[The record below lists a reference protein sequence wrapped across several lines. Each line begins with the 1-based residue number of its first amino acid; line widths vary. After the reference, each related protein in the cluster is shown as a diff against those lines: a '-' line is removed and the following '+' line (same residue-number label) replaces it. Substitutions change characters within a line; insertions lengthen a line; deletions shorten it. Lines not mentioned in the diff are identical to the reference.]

1 MPFSVS
7 ARWLGVHLQ
16 TPGDCRL
23 ISALRLTL
31 PGPPPKHQFRF
42 VLSSFPSHS
51 QPFALGRVLPPVPL
65 PPSLEHFLQHLLLC
79 PHPVPLSGLFVCNPC
94 KILHLRRVLDAAQNI
109 NAIHEEIRVVA
120 LRHVSHGAI
129 AGKIHVNILANVFL
143 QLPLGGRVHQLALLQ
158 FSKGETPLA
167 IGILD
172 CVVQFLCQRAVQS
185 ASIVSHVMRSNT
197 FCRFEALQHY
207 GACLHLRYV
216 H

>member
-129 AGKIHVNILANVFL
+129 AGKIHVNILK
-143 QLPLGGRVHQLALLQ
+143 QRGLGGGQTTRRTNRANRVVGGGGTWRSVSWVQHQD
-158 FSKGETPLA
+158 PM
-167 IGILD
+167 IG
-172 CVVQFLCQRAVQS
+172 
-185 ASIVSHVMRSNT
+185 H
-197 FCRFEALQHY
+197 
-207 GACLHLRYV
+207 GWPW
-216 H
+216 